1 MAIRVQDKLSHY
13 TGHIGRA
20 LFKFAPVEGCES
32 EQDAWQR
39 LTAEALEQVRR
50 NKHGANLLKEVEGSI
65 NEVQILKA
73 APAENTYNATW
84 VEGTPLGMMY
94 ESLQSESSATRTL
107 KAALA
112 NGCSHERLLTLV
124 RKYAA
129 GIWNLQNSSVE
140 DWKLNQIGDQM
151 LKCELE
157 IYDCLTPGKGVSCFV
172 RWDPDNDFAG
182 NKAGLDANTPENRL
196 RIRPAW
202 IGLAHELI
210 HAWRYLTGRCI
221 FPNRSN
227 TEQPKLNEW
236 LTVGLPPV
244 DQGKYTENRIRQ
256 DAWQIPRA
264 IYGADHGP

>member
-1 MAIRVQDKLSHY
+1 MAVRVQDKLSNY

-20 LFKFAPVEGCES
+20 LSRSAPIEGCES
-32 EQDAWQR
+32 ERDIWQR
-39 LTAEALEQVRR
+39 QTAEALDQVRR
-50 NKHGANLLKEVEGSI
+50 NKHGASLLTEVEESI

-73 APAENTYNATW
+73 APAENPYNSTW
-84 VEGTPLGMMY
+84 VEGTPHGMMY
-94 ESLQSESSATRTL
+94 ESLQSDSSATRTL
-107 KAALA
+107 KSALA
-112 NGCSHERLLTLV
+112 HGCSREKLLTLV
-124 RKYAA
+124 SKYAA
-129 GIWNLQNSSVE
+129 GVWSPEDGSVE

-157 IYDCLTPGKGVSCFV
+157 IYDCLTAGKGVSCFV
-172 RWDPDNDFAG
+172 RWDPENAFVG
-182 NKAGLDANTPENRL
+182 NKAGLDMNAPENRL
-196 RIRPAW
+196 RIRPSW

-244 DQGKYTENRIRQ
+244 DQGRYTENRIRH
-256 DAWQIPRA
+256 DAWQIPKG
-264 IYGADHGP
+264 IYGSDHGP